1 MVYFNEKS
9 KKCCAEEVRRL
20 WTSHGG
26 STTFVGGGG
35 NCPICKGYIGLSATS
50 EEQANEFLKEFDLEP
65 IVNPKPKPDREKFEY
80 SKKQLM
86 YSVSH
91 YLDVFQENG
100 RFFEDIVDS
109 EKELRPKVNELAL
122 IIANDLLKTDE
133 NSNYANRLK
142 NLIHE

>member
-1 MVYFNEKS
+1 MVHFNQEPN
-9 KKCCAEEVRRL
+9 KCCAEFVRNF
-20 WTSHGG
+20 WIEHGG
-26 STTFVGGGG
+26 SLNILYGSHA
-35 NCPICKGYIGLSATS
+35 CPVCSQYIGLTATS
-50 EEQANEFLKEFDLEP
+50 EEEANKFLKHFDLEP